1 MKLKRNSLTMI
12 LVVSFLFMALSG
24 CVQQAEPDSAQPPLE
39 TVTYSNLTDADSRK
53 LLTEALADA
62 NVDETRTKL
71 LLDRVDQFNAS
82 VKSEWLTGG
91 FENAAPTETRYDPY
105 EMQDLWT
112 EKNGSFPGYN
122 CRVTAFS
129 LFGEFVTAGVDQPE
143 TQGEDSL
150 FMDLETLAADP
161 AVLCGDSTSKFCA
174 LFAPVTAA
182 DTTEVA
188 DQVKALQAGWSERG
202 ISFEDSSARLIS
214 VVLHDRFSD
223 TDNTLFIGHVGVL
236 LPAED
241 GSLYF
246 IEKVAFQEPYRLV
259 KIQNRTELSD
269 YLMEKYKDLVRRKAR
284 LMYLPGA
291 DQEDLIQEG
300 MIGLFKAVRDYEKD
314 RDASFSTF
322 ADLCIS
328 RQIYTAVEAGAR
340 KKHAPLNHYVSLSQP
355 EDRDEDKQAY
365 EPEDVWEK
373 SPEELVIDQENTR
386 LLEETIEQE
395 LTPLEK
401 QVMDLHLT
409 GMGYREIA
417 KVLGRDGKSTDNALQ
432 RSRGKL
438 RRALDKKTEQE
449 KEVLRP
455 SKGEE

>member
-1 MKLKRNSLTMI
+1 M
-12 LVVSFLFMALSG
+12 
-24 CVQQAEPDSAQPPLE
+24 
-39 TVTYSNLTDADSRK
+39 
-53 LLTEALADA
+53 
-62 NVDETRTKL
+62 
-71 LLDRVDQFNAS
+71 
-82 VKSEWLTGG
+82 
-91 FENAAPTETRYDPY
+91 
-105 EMQDLWT
+105 
-112 EKNGSFPGYN
+112 
-122 CRVTAFS
+122 
-129 LFGEFVTAGVDQPE
+129 
-143 TQGEDSL
+143 
-150 FMDLETLAADP
+150 
-161 AVLCGDSTSKFCA
+161 
-174 LFAPVTAA
+174 
-182 DTTEVA
+182 
-188 DQVKALQAGWSERG
+188 
-202 ISFEDSSARLIS
+202 
-214 VVLHDRFSD
+214 
-223 TDNTLFIGHVGVL
+223 
-236 LPAED
+236 
-241 GSLYF
+241 
-246 IEKVAFQEPYRLV
+246 
-259 KIQNRTELSD
+259 D

-284 LMYLPGA
+284 SMYLPGA

-314 RDASFSTF
+314 RDASFSHLCRPLYFQT
-322 ADLCIS
+322 DLYGS
-328 RQIYTAVEAGAR
+328 RGGRTQ
-340 KKHAPLNHYVSLSQP
+340 KHAPLNHYVSLSQP

>member
-1 MKLKRNSLTMI
+1 MIWTFPAESVTILSVPCGRFSFVPQGSMKGKAKSIMKLKRNSLTTL
-12 LVVSFLFMALSG
+12 LVVSFLLMALSG
-24 CVQQAEPDSAQPPLE
+24 CGQQAEPDSAQPPLE

-53 LLTEALADA
+53 LLNEALADA

-91 FENAAPTETRYDPY
+91 FESAATTETRYDPY

-122 CRVTAFS
+122 CRITAFS

-246 IEKVAFQEPYRLV
+246 IEKRMCSIRFCTMQYTM
-259 KIQNRTELSD
+259 KTM
-269 YLMEKYKDLVRRKAR
+269 YLQSQVLLFRVRQDFVSMRFYLYRKAV
-284 LMYLPGA
+284 LSEFQMV
-291 DQEDLIQEG
+291 
-300 MIGLFKAVRDYEKD
+300 MITWK
-314 RDASFSTF
+314 
-322 ADLCIS
+322 
-328 RQIYTAVEAGAR
+328 
-340 KKHAPLNHYVSLSQP
+340 
-355 EDRDEDKQAY
+355 
-365 EPEDVWEK
+365 
-373 SPEELVIDQENTR
+373 
-386 LLEETIEQE
+386 
-395 LTPLEK
+395 
-401 QVMDLHLT
+401 
-409 GMGYREIA
+409 
-417 KVLGRDGKSTDNALQ
+417 
-432 RSRGKL
+432 
-438 RRALDKKTEQE
+438 
-449 KEVLRP
+449 
-455 SKGEE
+455 

>member
-1 MKLKRNSLTMI
+1 MAKLAGSMKKYEE
-12 LVVSFLFMALSG
+12 
-24 CVQQAEPDSAQPPLE
+24 CQD
-39 TVTYSNLTDADSRK
+39 
-53 LLTEALADA
+53 
-62 NVDETRTKL
+62 DELIR
-71 LLDRVDQFNAS
+71 
-82 VKSEWLTGG
+82 
-91 FENAAPTETRYDPY
+91 
-105 EMQDLWT
+105 
-112 EKNGSFPGYN
+112 
-122 CRVTAFS
+122 
-129 LFGEFVTAGVDQPE
+129 
-143 TQGEDSL
+143 
-150 FMDLETLAADP
+150 
-161 AVLCGDSTSKFCA
+161 
-174 LFAPVTAA
+174 
-182 DTTEVA
+182 
-188 DQVKALQAGWSERG
+188 
-202 ISFEDSSARLIS
+202 RLR
-214 VVLHDRFSD
+214 D
-223 TDNTLFIGHVGVL
+223 G
-236 LPAED
+236 D
-241 GSLYF
+241 GS
-246 IEKVAFQEPYRLV
+246 VM
-259 KIQNRTELSD
+259 D

-340 KKHAPLNHYVSLSQP
+340 KKHAPLNHYVSLSQS

-438 RRALDKKTEQE
+438 RRALDKKTEAEIFSNIRQLAGDAIVLLISHRLYLFPQLDQIVWME
-449 KEVLRP
+449 GGRAIAAPHETLIKEVPEYAALFEGRYTQE
-455 SKGEE
+455 GGAEHEA

>member
-1 MKLKRNSLTMI
+1 MEKQYE
-12 LVVSFLFMALSG
+12 A
-24 CVQQAEPDSAQPPLE
+24 
-39 TVTYSNLTDADSRK
+39 LTDEE
-53 LLTEALADA
+53 L
-62 NVDETRTKL
+62 
-71 LLDRVDQFNAS
+71 
-82 VKSEWLTGG
+82 
-91 FENAAPTETRYDPY
+91 
-105 EMQDLWT
+105 
-112 EKNGSFPGYN
+112 
-122 CRVTAFS
+122 
-129 LFGEFVTAGVDQPE
+129 
-143 TQGEDSL
+143 
-150 FMDLETLAADP
+150 
-161 AVLCGDSTSKFCA
+161 
-174 LFAPVTAA
+174 
-182 DTTEVA
+182 
-188 DQVKALQAGWSERG
+188 
-202 ISFEDSSARLIS
+202 
-214 VVLHDRFSD
+214 
-223 TDNTLFIGHVGVL
+223 
-236 LPAED
+236 
-241 GSLYF
+241 
-246 IEKVAFQEPYRLV
+246 IEKLRAGESGVMDFL
-259 KIQNRTELSD
+259 L
-269 YLMEKYKDLVRRKAR
+269 EKYKYLVRKKANAVFLLGGDTDDLV
-284 LMYLPGA
+284 
-291 DQEDLIQEG
+291 QEG

>member
-1 MKLKRNSLTMI
+1 
-12 LVVSFLFMALSG
+12 
-24 CVQQAEPDSAQPPLE
+24 
-39 TVTYSNLTDADSRK
+39 
-53 LLTEALADA
+53 
-62 NVDETRTKL
+62 
-71 LLDRVDQFNAS
+71 
-82 VKSEWLTGG
+82 
-91 FENAAPTETRYDPY
+91 
-105 EMQDLWT
+105 
-112 EKNGSFPGYN
+112 
-122 CRVTAFS
+122 
-129 LFGEFVTAGVDQPE
+129 
-143 TQGEDSL
+143 
-150 FMDLETLAADP
+150 MDLVQSQTQSYSDESLCRLAASGDP
-161 AVLCGDSTSKFCA
+161 LAETELVGRYTRLVRVCARPLFLAGGDS
-174 LFAPVTAA
+174 
-182 DTTEVA
+182 
-188 DQVKALQAGWSERG
+188 
-202 ISFEDSSARLIS
+202 
-214 VVLHDRFSD
+214 
-223 TDNTLFIGHVGVL
+223 
-236 LPAED
+236 
-241 GSLYF
+241 
-246 IEKVAFQEPYRLV
+246 
-259 KIQNRTELSD
+259 
-269 YLMEKYKDLVRRKAR
+269 
-284 LMYLPGA
+284 
-291 DQEDLIQEG
+291 EDLIQEG

>member
-1 MKLKRNSLTMI
+1 MEENRIVQLAQKGDDAALELILT
-12 LVVSFLFMALSG
+12 
-24 CVQQAEPDSAQPPLE
+24 
-39 TVTYSNLTDADSRK
+39 R
-53 LLTEALADA
+53 
-62 NVDETRTKL
+62 
-71 LLDRVDQFNAS
+71 
-82 VKSEWLTGG
+82 
-91 FENAAPTETRYDPY
+91 
-105 EMQDLWT
+105 
-112 EKNGSFPGYN
+112 
-122 CRVTAFS
+122 
-129 LFGEFVTAGVDQPE
+129 
-143 TQGEDSL
+143 
-150 FMDLETLAADP
+150 
-161 AVLCGDSTSKFCA
+161 
-174 LFAPVTAA
+174 
-182 DTTEVA
+182 
-188 DQVKALQAGWSERG
+188 
-202 ISFEDSSARLIS
+202 
-214 VVLHDRFSD
+214 
-223 TDNTLFIGHVGVL
+223 
-236 LPAED
+236 
-241 GSLYF
+241 
-246 IEKVAFQEPYRLV
+246 
-259 KIQNRTELSD
+259 
-269 YLMEKYKDLVRRKAR
+269 YKDLVRSRAR
-284 LMYLPGA
+284 AYFIMGA
-291 DQEDLIQEG
+291 ETEDLIQEG

>member
-1 MKLKRNSLTMI
+1 MAKLAGSMKKYEE
-12 LVVSFLFMALSG
+12 
-24 CVQQAEPDSAQPPLE
+24 CQD
-39 TVTYSNLTDADSRK
+39 
-53 LLTEALADA
+53 
-62 NVDETRTKL
+62 DELIR
-71 LLDRVDQFNAS
+71 
-82 VKSEWLTGG
+82 
-91 FENAAPTETRYDPY
+91 
-105 EMQDLWT
+105 
-112 EKNGSFPGYN
+112 
-122 CRVTAFS
+122 
-129 LFGEFVTAGVDQPE
+129 
-143 TQGEDSL
+143 
-150 FMDLETLAADP
+150 
-161 AVLCGDSTSKFCA
+161 
-174 LFAPVTAA
+174 
-182 DTTEVA
+182 
-188 DQVKALQAGWSERG
+188 
-202 ISFEDSSARLIS
+202 RLR
-214 VVLHDRFSD
+214 D
-223 TDNTLFIGHVGVL
+223 G
-236 LPAED
+236 D
-241 GSLYF
+241 GS
-246 IEKVAFQEPYRLV
+246 VM
-259 KIQNRTELSD
+259 D

-373 SPEELVIDQENTR
+373 SPEELVIDQE
-386 LLEETIEQE
+386 

-401 QVMDLHLT
+401 QVMDLHRT

>member
-1 MKLKRNSLTMI
+1 MKQYDKI
-12 LVVSFLFMALSG
+12 
-24 CVQQAEPDSAQPPLE
+24 
-39 TVTYSNLTDADSRK
+39 K
-53 LLTEALADA
+53 
-62 NVDETRTKL
+62 DEELIFRFK
-71 LLDRVDQFNAS
+71 
-82 VKSEWLTGG
+82 
-91 FENAAPTETRYDPY
+91 
-105 EMQDLWT
+105 
-112 EKNGSFPGYN
+112 
-122 CRVTAFS
+122 
-129 LFGEFVTAGVDQPE
+129 
-143 TQGEDSL
+143 QGE
-150 FMDLETLAADP
+150 
-161 AVLCGDSTSKFCA
+161 
-174 LFAPVTAA
+174 
-182 DTTEVA
+182 TEI
-188 DQVKALQAGWSERG
+188 L
-202 ISFEDSSARLIS
+202 
-214 VVLHDRFSD
+214 
-223 TDNTLFIGHVGVL
+223 
-236 LPAED
+236 
-241 GSLYF
+241 
-246 IEKVAFQEPYRLV
+246 
-259 KIQNRTELSD
+259 D
-269 YLMEKYKDLVRRKAR
+269 YLMEKYKNMVRKKAR
-284 LMYLPGA
+284 AMFLIGG
-291 DQEDLIQEG
+291 DNDDLIQEG

>member
-1 MKLKRNSLTMI
+1 MKKYEE
-12 LVVSFLFMALSG
+12 
-24 CVQQAEPDSAQPPLE
+24 CQD
-39 TVTYSNLTDADSRK
+39 
-53 LLTEALADA
+53 
-62 NVDETRTKL
+62 DELIR
-71 LLDRVDQFNAS
+71 
-82 VKSEWLTGG
+82 
-91 FENAAPTETRYDPY
+91 
-105 EMQDLWT
+105 
-112 EKNGSFPGYN
+112 
-122 CRVTAFS
+122 
-129 LFGEFVTAGVDQPE
+129 
-143 TQGEDSL
+143 
-150 FMDLETLAADP
+150 
-161 AVLCGDSTSKFCA
+161 
-174 LFAPVTAA
+174 
-182 DTTEVA
+182 
-188 DQVKALQAGWSERG
+188 
-202 ISFEDSSARLIS
+202 RLR
-214 VVLHDRFSD
+214 D
-223 TDNTLFIGHVGVL
+223 G
-236 LPAED
+236 D
-241 GSLYF
+241 GS
-246 IEKVAFQEPYRLV
+246 VM
-259 KIQNRTELSD
+259 D

-340 KKHAPLNHYVSLSQP
+340 KKHAPLNHYVSLSQ
-355 EDRDEDKQAY
+355 
-365 EPEDVWEK
+365 PEDVWEK